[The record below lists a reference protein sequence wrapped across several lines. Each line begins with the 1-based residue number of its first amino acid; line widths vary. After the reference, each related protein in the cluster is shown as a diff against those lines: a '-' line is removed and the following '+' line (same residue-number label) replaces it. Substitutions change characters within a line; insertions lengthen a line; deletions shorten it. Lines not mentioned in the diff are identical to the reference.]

1 MGQASGLSSPCVIS
15 SLLEAHQGHLG
26 DEEIQDIGGIGVDI
40 YGGESL
46 SAKVKSG
53 VNDSYS

>member
-46 SAKVKSG
+46 SAQGQICGKR
-53 VNDSYS
+53 